1 MNTGIEAVIKDV
13 NSSLPQRKLIQMV
26 ERANMS
32 ADMKALLVDL
42 ARITVKVAGKVLSI
56 GRKILSFVFDIIK
69 LSPTI
74 TLGVLAAI
82 TVSALIGS
90 IPILGGVLTAVLS
103 PLLLAA
109 GVGMGAMKDLTSERL
124 QTRLD
129 NLIDSFSALKE
140 A

>member
-82 TVSALIGS
+82 TISALIGS